1 MYLLAG
7 IISARN
13 NWNRRG
19 AVRAAW
25 ADASQVPELWT
36 FEKADTLLSVG
47 PVPCQR
53 ARIGV
58 LLRLQMSALHPRTD
72 AAAAGGV
79 RCREP
84 RATAGRSCRCPTHIF
99 VP

>member
-25 ADASQVPELWT
+25 ADASQVPHICTVNVFPYFAMHPSCHSSRFLPR
-36 FEKADTLLSVG
+36 KCSVTLGFRV
-47 PVPCQR
+47 
-53 ARIGV
+53 
-58 LLRLQMSALHPRTD
+58 
-72 AAAAGGV
+72 
-79 RCREP
+79 
-84 RATAGRSCRCPTHIF
+84 
-99 VP
+99 